1 MKGISLLLY
10 KNEQLFDITMLVVS
24 ITWKG
29 RKGAAARSIGVTL
42 MNDSQRERAGID
54 VEDGQQ
60 CVFGYNGEELFR
72 GMIETQRDPANKTMT
87 FTAYDNGVYL
97 ANNKDTYC
105 YSNKTATDV
114 FKDCCARYE
123 IPYSEVTQTK
133 HRIAELIKPNT
144 TAFDAICNAL
154 QLDYEN
160 TGVRHF
166 MMSKQGKLN
175 LITRRENVLQWVIEP
190 GRNLINYT
198 YQKSI
203 EGVKTRVKIISKEN
217 TVVAEK
223 INPDLEKRIGIRQDI
238 ERPKDDI
245 PVSQYTELASKLLDE
260 KSLPKRSLDV
270 EALGLAD
277 VISGIGAYI
286 ILPDLDISR
295 TFYVDE
301 DMHTFNG
308 DVHTMKLKLN
318 FATDIGVD

>member
-1 MKGISLLLY
+1 MEGVNLLLY
-10 KNEQLFDITMLVVS
+10 KNEQLYDITMLVVS

-29 RKGAAARSIGVTL
+29 RKGAAARSIDVTL
-42 MNDSQRERAGID
+42 MDDCQRERAGIN

-60 CVFGYNGEELFR
+60 CIFIYNGEELFR
-72 GMIETQRDPANKTMT
+72 GMIELQKNPMSATMT
-87 FTAYDNGVYL
+87 FTAYDNGIYL
-97 ANNKDTYC
+97 ANNKDTFT
-105 YSNKTATDV
+105 YSDKTATDV

-123 IPYSEVTQTK
+123 IPYSEATQTT

-166 MMSKQGKLN
+166 MMSKQGKLR
-175 LITRRENVLQWVIEP
+175 LLTRRENVLQWVIEP
-190 GRNLINYT
+190 GHNLINYS

-203 EGVKTRVKIISKEN
+203 EGVKTRVKILSKEN

-223 INPDLEKRIGIRQDI
+223 TNPDLEKRIGIRQDI
-238 ERPKDDI
+238 ERPKDDV

-270 EALGLAD
+270 EALGLPD

-301 DMHTFNG
+301 DVHTFNG
-308 DVHTMKLKLN
+308 NVHTMRLKLN
-318 FATDIGVD
+318 FATDIGAD